1 METEQELTVEE
12 YEHLLAQYENS
23 FKNLQEGQIIR
34 GRVLTITPSEV
45 IVDIGYKS
53 EGIIPL
59 SEFTDFSGQV
69 TIKQGDPVDV
79 LLERTEDQNGYVV
92 LSKDKAE
99 KMKVWDEVEKSYRS
113 GSTVRGRVIDRIKGG
128 LAVDIGVKAFLPGSL
143 VDVKPVKNLEAL
155 RGKDLDFKV
164 ISVDKKR
171 GNIVLSRKAVVE
183 VEQEARKKET
193 LQLLEEGRVLRGT
206 VKNLTD
212 YGAFVDLGGL
222 DGLLHVT
229 DMSWGRVNHP
239 SDLVKV
245 GDEIDVVVLKFD
257 RETER
262 VSLGTKQLTEDPW
275 AHVPEK
281 YPAGSRVTGRIT
293 NVTDYGAF
301 VELEDGVEG
310 LVHVSEMSW
319 SKKIKNPSKVVSPGD
334 TVEAVVSDVNPEARR
349 ISLSLKDTLPDPWES
364 VAQKYTVGSRVAG
377 KVRNLTDFGAF
388 VELEEGIDG
397 LVHVS
402 DMSWTRR
409 VKHPSEVLKKGDDVE
424 AIITSID
431 QENRRISLSIK
442 EFQPNDWQ
450 TFKEKHQPG
459 DLVEGVVTRIADFG
473 VFVQIE
479 GLVEGLMHVSE
490 TPLPRGEKPQD
501 HFKEGDPVRARILRI
516 EDAEMK
522 VGLSGVGVDDAPAA
536 AATADAEAVPVAS
549 EAPAAPKRRREAP
562 AAKRRRRKRLRRPSP
577 SRPPRRSARRK
588 RRTRPHTSSR
598 PGWGRG
604 ERRGAD
610 DEGGTDR
617 ARSGGD
623 GRHKEAGRSDRGH
636 RLRGHR
642 PIPQGRPEDRA
653 AGIRILPA
661 AGAGRPDGPQPQDRR
676 EGLRSRE
683 EDSLLQAGQGAEGT
697 DQPVMPDVLFAPWRY
712 EYLVSDKETHC
723 IFCAAAASENDEE
736 SLVVHRGRA
745 RVRRAQPVSVHE
757 RPRHGGALCPRGLVL
772 GLEPRDPRRADR
784 DGGPGPEDPG
794 RGVPDGRTQR
804 RRQLRLRG
812 RRGRGQPLP
821 RARRSAL
828 AGRHELHDRHGGNAR
843 RSRGARSD
851 AAPARAALRG
861 SGGVVSS
868 ETSLSVRTRSPWL
881 VAVLAWLVPGLGHV
895 MLGRRRTGMAFAAI
909 VTLTFLAGVSFQG
922 RLYSVEPG
930 QPLTIL
936 ATFAVYGS
944 GILNLV
950 ARGLSDNPGGA
961 ILSPTYEYGCAY
973 LLTAGLMNLLLV
985 LDAWDIATGKKR

>member
-1 METEQELTVEE
+1 MTGENDKGGRRAEPMQTETEEQELTAQE

-34 GRVLTITPSEV
+34 GRVLTVTPSEV

-53 EGIIPL
+53 EGIIPVT
-59 SEFTDFSGQV
+59 EFTDFSGKV
-69 TIKQGDPVDV
+69 MVKPGDAVDV

-143 VDVKPVKNLEAL
+143 VDVKPVKNLESL
-155 RGKDLDFKV
+155 RGRDLDFKV

-183 VEQEARKKET
+183 IEQEAKKKET

-239 SDLVKV
+239 SDIVKV
-245 GDEIDVVVLKFD
+245 SDEIDVVVLKFD

-275 AHVPEK
+275 SHVPER
-281 YPAGSRVTGRIT
+281 YPPGSRVTGRIT

-301 VELEDGVEG
+301 VELEEGVEG

-319 SKKIKNPSKVVSPGD
+319 SKKVKNPAKVVSPGD
-334 TVEAVVSDVNPEARR
+334 TVEAIVSDVNRDSRR

-364 VAQKYTVGSRVAG
+364 VLAKYKVGDSVAG

-388 VELEEGIDG
+388 VEIEEGVDG

-409 VKHPSEVLKKGDDVE
+409 IKHPSEVLKKGDDVQ

-459 DLVEGVVTRIADFG
+459 DIVEGAVTRVADFG

-490 TPLPRGEKPQD
+490 TGLPRGEKPQD
-501 HFKEGDPVRARILRI
+501 HYKEGDPVRARILRI
-516 EDAEMK
+516 DDADMK
-522 VGLSGVGVDDAPAA
+522 IGLSALNLEAGGEAAPAA
-536 AATADAEAVPVAS
+536 GEAATVVAEASVAPEAPPV
-549 EAPAAPKRRREAP
+549 EAGAVSATPETPAAPAESEGDP
-562 AAKRRRRKRLRRPSP
+562 AAKK
-577 SRPPRRSARRK
+577 K
-588 RRTRPHTSSR
+588 RTRKKP
-598 PGWGRG
+598 
-604 ERRGAD
+604 
-610 DEGGTDR
+610 
-617 ARSGGD
+617 
-623 GRHKEAGRSDRGH
+623 K
-636 RLRGHR
+636 
-642 PIPQGRPEDRA
+642 
-653 AGIRILPA
+653 
-661 AGAGRPDGPQPQDRR
+661 
-676 EGLRSRE
+676 
-683 EDSLLQAGQGAEGT
+683 
-697 DQPVMPDVLFAPWRY
+697 
-712 EYLVSDKETHC
+712 
-723 IFCAAAASENDEE
+723 
-736 SLVVHRGRA
+736 
-745 RVRRAQPVSVHE
+745 
-757 RPRHGGALCPRGLVL
+757 
-772 GLEPRDPRRADR
+772 
-784 DGGPGPEDPG
+784 
-794 RGVPDGRTQR
+794 
-804 RRQLRLRG
+804 
-812 RRGRGQPLP
+812 
-821 RARRSAL
+821 
-828 AGRHELHDRHGGNAR
+828 
-843 RSRGARSD
+843 D
-851 AAPARAALRG
+851 AATE
-861 SGGVVSS
+861 S
-868 ETSLSVRTRSPWL
+868 
-881 VAVLAWLVPGLGHV
+881 
-895 MLGRRRTGMAFAAI
+895 
-909 VTLTFLAGVSFQG
+909 
-922 RLYSVEPG
+922 
-930 QPLTIL
+930 
-936 ATFAVYGS
+936 
-944 GILNLV
+944 
-950 ARGLSDNPGGA
+950 
-961 ILSPTYEYGCAY
+961 
-973 LLTAGLMNLLLV
+973 
-985 LDAWDIATGKKR
+985 

>member
-1 METEQELTVEE
+1 MTGENDKGGRRAEPMQTETEEQELTAQE

-34 GRVLTITPSEV
+34 GRILTVTPSEV

-53 EGIIPL
+53 EGIIPV
-59 SEFTDFSGQV
+59 SEFTDFAGKV
-69 TIKQGDPVDV
+69 MVKPGDAVDV

-143 VDVKPVKNLEAL
+143 VDVKPVKNLESL
-155 RGKDLDFKV
+155 RGRDLDFKV

-183 VEQEARKKET
+183 IEQEAKKKET

-239 SDLVKV
+239 SDIVKV
-245 GDEIDVVVLKFD
+245 SDEIDVVVLKFD

-275 AHVPEK
+275 THVPDR
-281 YPAGSRVTGRIT
+281 YPPGSRVTGRIT

-301 VELEDGVEG
+301 VELEEGVEG

-319 SKKIKNPSKVVSPGD
+319 SKKVKNPAKVVSPGD
-334 TVEAVVSDVNPEARR
+334 TVEAIVSDVNRDSRR

-364 VAQKYTVGSRVAG
+364 VLAKYKVGDSVAG

-388 VELEEGIDG
+388 VEIEEGVDG

-409 VKHPSEVLKKGDDVE
+409 IKHPSEVLKKGDDVQ
-424 AIITSID
+424 AIITSVD

-459 DLVEGVVTRIADFG
+459 DIVEGAVTRIADFG

-490 TPLPRGEKPQD
+490 TGLPRGEKPQD

-516 EDAEMK
+516 DDAEMK
-522 VGLSGVGVDDAPAA
+522 IGLSAVNLEAGAEPAPAA
-536 AATADAEAVPVAS
+536 GEAATAVAKVSAAPEAPPAEAAAPSAAP
-549 EAPAAPKRRREAP
+549 EAPAAPAESEGDP
-562 AAKRRRRKRLRRPSP
+562 AAKK
-577 SRPPRRSARRK
+577 K
-588 RRTRPHTSSR
+588 RTRKKP
-598 PGWGRG
+598 
-604 ERRGAD
+604 
-610 DEGGTDR
+610 
-617 ARSGGD
+617 
-623 GRHKEAGRSDRGH
+623 K
-636 RLRGHR
+636 
-642 PIPQGRPEDRA
+642 
-653 AGIRILPA
+653 
-661 AGAGRPDGPQPQDRR
+661 
-676 EGLRSRE
+676 
-683 EDSLLQAGQGAEGT
+683 
-697 DQPVMPDVLFAPWRY
+697 
-712 EYLVSDKETHC
+712 
-723 IFCAAAASENDEE
+723 
-736 SLVVHRGRA
+736 
-745 RVRRAQPVSVHE
+745 
-757 RPRHGGALCPRGLVL
+757 
-772 GLEPRDPRRADR
+772 
-784 DGGPGPEDPG
+784 
-794 RGVPDGRTQR
+794 
-804 RRQLRLRG
+804 
-812 RRGRGQPLP
+812 
-821 RARRSAL
+821 
-828 AGRHELHDRHGGNAR
+828 
-843 RSRGARSD
+843 D
-851 AAPARAALRG
+851 AATE
-861 SGGVVSS
+861 S
-868 ETSLSVRTRSPWL
+868 
-881 VAVLAWLVPGLGHV
+881 
-895 MLGRRRTGMAFAAI
+895 
-909 VTLTFLAGVSFQG
+909 
-922 RLYSVEPG
+922 
-930 QPLTIL
+930 
-936 ATFAVYGS
+936 
-944 GILNLV
+944 
-950 ARGLSDNPGGA
+950 
-961 ILSPTYEYGCAY
+961 
-973 LLTAGLMNLLLV
+973 
-985 LDAWDIATGKKR
+985 

>member
-1 METEQELTVEE
+1 MSGEKHKGGRETEPMETEQELTPQE

-34 GRVLTITPSEV
+34 GRVLAITPSEV

-53 EGIIPL
+53 EGIISL

-99 KMKVWDEVEKSYRS
+99 KMKVWDEVEKSFRS

-257 RETER
+257 RESER

-301 VELEDGVEG
+301 VELEGGVEG

-319 SKKIKNPSKVVSPGD
+319 SKKIKNPAKMVSPGD
-334 TVEAVVSDVNPEARR
+334 TVEAIVSDVNPEARR

-364 VAQKYTVGSRVAG
+364 VTQKFQVGSRVAG

-409 VKHPSEVLKKGDDVE
+409 IKHPSEVLKKGDDVE

-431 QENRRISLSIK
+431 QDNRRISLSIK

-450 TFKEKHQPG
+450 TFKEKHQAG
-459 DLVEGVVTRIADFG
+459 DVVEGVVTRVADFG

-490 TPLPRGEKPQD
+490 TPLARGQKPQE
-501 HFKEGDPVRARILRI
+501 HYKEGDPVRARILRI

-522 VGLSGVGVDDAPAA
+522 VGLSGLNVDAAAAEAPSTTTAAPAEPPAA
-536 AATADAEAVPVAS
+536 AEPAPSPS
-549 EAPAAPKRRREAP
+549 EAAPETEEPAPKKKRTRKKADEAAPKE
-562 AAKRRRRKRLRRPSP
+562 
-577 SRPPRRSARRK
+577 
-588 RRTRPHTSSR
+588 
-598 PGWGRG
+598 
-604 ERRGAD
+604 
-610 DEGGTDR
+610 
-617 ARSGGD
+617 
-623 GRHKEAGRSDRGH
+623 
-636 RLRGHR
+636 
-642 PIPQGRPEDRA
+642 
-653 AGIRILPA
+653 
-661 AGAGRPDGPQPQDRR
+661 
-676 EGLRSRE
+676 
-683 EDSLLQAGQGAEGT
+683 
-697 DQPVMPDVLFAPWRY
+697 
-712 EYLVSDKETHC
+712 
-723 IFCAAAASENDEE
+723 
-736 SLVVHRGRA
+736 
-745 RVRRAQPVSVHE
+745 
-757 RPRHGGALCPRGLVL
+757 
-772 GLEPRDPRRADR
+772 
-784 DGGPGPEDPG
+784 
-794 RGVPDGRTQR
+794 
-804 RRQLRLRG
+804 
-812 RRGRGQPLP
+812 
-821 RARRSAL
+821 
-828 AGRHELHDRHGGNAR
+828 
-843 RSRGARSD
+843 
-851 AAPARAALRG
+851 
-861 SGGVVSS
+861 
-868 ETSLSVRTRSPWL
+868 
-881 VAVLAWLVPGLGHV
+881 
-895 MLGRRRTGMAFAAI
+895 
-909 VTLTFLAGVSFQG
+909 
-922 RLYSVEPG
+922 
-930 QPLTIL
+930 
-936 ATFAVYGS
+936 
-944 GILNLV
+944 
-950 ARGLSDNPGGA
+950 
-961 ILSPTYEYGCAY
+961 
-973 LLTAGLMNLLLV
+973 
-985 LDAWDIATGKKR
+985 